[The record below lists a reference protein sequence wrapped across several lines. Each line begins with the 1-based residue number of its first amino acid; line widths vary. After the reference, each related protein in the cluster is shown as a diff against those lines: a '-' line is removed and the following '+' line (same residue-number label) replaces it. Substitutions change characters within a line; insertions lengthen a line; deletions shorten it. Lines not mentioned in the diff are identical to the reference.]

1 MTTVDGNAVQHIERI
16 TKEAAR
22 ACVLSVSGEAPGFA
36 WLQNPG
42 GEAKRVRLESQ
53 PRKYSA
59 FSLDGLCGQIDHFAA
74 EGNGSASV
82 LALVGRGRVT
92 VLLDENETRLHRLTM
107 ELPISKPFAFL
118 TTLSNT
124 VQKYNQRDVVW
135 ALRTQI
141 GAENI
146 ESPDDLLTRLKSLK
160 FSQSSDGGSDIAVGR
175 ESMGKQVVAAVV
187 GGGKDL
193 PESCVLSVPVYADLV
208 LSGEVQMQP
217 IECAIDIDIAEAT
230 FIVKPMPGELERA
243 QRETDEAIRRY
254 IAATVEASNVKV
266 FNGGV

>member
-1 MTTVDGNAVQHIERI
+1 MSTLDGNAVTNIERI

-22 ACVLSVSGEAPGFA
+22 AVVLSVPGEAPGHA
-36 WLQNPG
+36 WIQNPG
-42 GEAKRVRLESQ
+42 ENAERVELVAQ

-59 FSLDGLCGQIDHFAA
+59 FSLDGLRGQIDHFAS
-74 EGNGSASV
+74 EGDGSASV

-92 VLLDENETRLHRLTM
+92 VMLDEAETRLHRLTM
-107 ELPISKPFAFL
+107 DLPVSKPFAFL
-118 TTLSNT
+118 TSLANS
-124 VQKYNQRDVVW
+124 VQKYDQKQVVW

-141 GAENI
+141 GADNI
-146 ESPDDLLTRLKSLK
+146 MPTDLLARLKSLK
-160 FSQSSDGGSDIAVGR
+160 FTQSSDGNSDIKVGR